1 MKHCVAS
8 RWNKVKF
15 NIFGIFKHFIII
27 GGYDIRNHFEPYWQY
42 ENKTIIENDIDST
55 ILANNYCPYVPMTV
69 ATISNLT
76 LMVYVWI
83 QICIMLRYIFKD
95 LRNDFEESALDY
107 DYEIVSDEE

>member
-1 MKHCVAS
+1 
-8 RWNKVKF
+8 
-15 NIFGIFKHFIII
+15 
-27 GGYDIRNHFEPYWQY
+27 
-42 ENKTIIENDIDST
+42 
-55 ILANNYCPYVPMTV
+55 MTV
-69 ATISNLT
+69 ATICNLT